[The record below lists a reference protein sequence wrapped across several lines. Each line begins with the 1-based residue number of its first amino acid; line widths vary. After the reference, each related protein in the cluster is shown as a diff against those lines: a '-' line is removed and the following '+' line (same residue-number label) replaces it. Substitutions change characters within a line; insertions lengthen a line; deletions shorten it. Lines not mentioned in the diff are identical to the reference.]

1 MVQNKLGMVCFYLKN
16 KKTNA
21 EAVTK
26 EEHCVKETYEYFKSQ
41 RNETKLKDML
51 KRKHGSEIVE
61 SLLEVF

>member
-1 MVQNKLGMVCFYLKN
+1 MVCFYLKN

-61 SLLEVF
+61 SLL